1 MHPATIAQLI
11 ETDGPGGAE
20 ILVIAFCEALR
31 ERGYNVLPILPP
43 PRNGWLH
50 GQLKGAGFEPRSVEL
65 LGRPLGS
72 SIAELR
78 QLFQS
83 HHVDVAHSHEFTMG
97 VLGSVAARLSGVR
110 HMWTLHGNQTMTQA
124 LRRRI
129 AIRTAIRLSQ
139 ATTAVSEDTR
149 RHLND
154 TLGGP
159 ARRIV
164 TIPNGIP
171 DRPGVRLPTRH
182 GLGVVDDE
190 LLLLSVGS
198 LVPRKGHDVLLRALH
213 QLEDRPGLRRWKL
226 AIAGQGES
234 AKDLEQLAQE
244 LGLADRVM
252 LLGQR
257 SDIPDLQAAADLFV
271 MPSLWEG
278 LPLAVLEA
286 MMAGNAV
293 VASNI
298 SGIPEAIRHNV
309 DGLLVPPG
317 NEDQLAD
324 ALSQVMAGDTVREG
338 FGRSARQ
345 RALERFSSDAM
356 IDRYEALYRNET
368 E

>member
-1 MHPATIAQLI
+1 MIAQLI

-20 ILVIAFCEALR
+20 ILVIEFCKALR
-31 ERGYNVLPILPP
+31 SRGYAVVPVLPT
-43 PRNGWLH
+43 PRDGWLH
-50 GQLKGAGFEPRSVEL
+50 EQLEREGFSPHSVEL
-65 LGRPLGS
+65 LGSPLHA
-72 SIAELR
+72 SIAHLR
-78 QLFQS
+78 QIFQS
-83 HHVDVAHSHEFTMG
+83 SRVEVAHSHEFTMG
-97 VLGSVAARLSGVR
+97 VLGSVSARISGVR
-110 HMWTLHGNQTMTQA
+110 HIWTLHGNQTMTKA
-124 LRRRI
+124 LRRRV

-149 RHLND
+149 RHLQD
-154 TLGGP
+154 TVGGP

-171 DRPGVRLPTRH
+171 DRAGARLPTRQA
-182 GLGVVDDE
+182 LEVLEDE

-213 QLEDRPGLRRWKL
+213 KMKPTPGGKRWKL
-226 AIAGQGES
+226 AIAGQGDS
-234 AKDLEQLAQE
+234 ATALKELAQG
-244 LGLADRVM
+244 LGLADRVI

-257 SDIPDLQAAADLFV
+257 SDIPDLQAAADVFV

-298 SGIPEAIRHNV
+298 SGIPEAIRHTV

-317 NEDQLAD
+317 DEDRLAD
-324 ALSQVMAGDTVREG
+324 ALRWVMADDALRKA
-338 FGRSARQ
+338 FGLSARQ
-345 RALERFSSDAM
+345 RALQRFSSDAM
-356 IDRYEALYRNET
+356 IRRYEELYCGKPG
-368 E
+368 